1 MIMKDLEIIFFCFF
15 FIEFMIKLIAHGFL
29 WNGSNSCLR
38 NFNDLLDFLLLILN
52 LYEFIHN
59 FSSNF
64 KSLRML
70 KFFFIGP
77 YRKKLKIVTKTL
89 VLCAPNLIK
98 IVIITGYVIF
108 FFSFFAVKML
118 NNRLFICFNVDLEE
132 FAIDTM
138 SQCFDYGG
146 DWVKKD
152 FTYDNIA
159 DGLFYLL
166 TVANTEG
173 WIGLL

>member
-1 MIMKDLEIIFFCFF
+1 
-15 FIEFMIKLIAHGFL
+15 
-29 WNGSNSCLR
+29 
-38 NFNDLLDFLLLILN
+38 
-52 LYEFIHN
+52 
-59 FSSNF
+59 
-64 KSLRML
+64 
-70 KFFFIGP
+70 
-77 YRKKLKIVTKTL
+77 
-89 VLCAPNLIK
+89 
-98 IVIITGYVIF
+98 
-108 FFSFFAVKML
+108 ML